1 MTLFGSKY
9 YVLVNREPSL
19 LNITYNP
26 QKAILQIFLEEM
38 ADCIDDIIHCKS
50 RIVLMGDFNINYL
63 EEKENNHLKR
73 FFLPYDLAPANKT
86 TPTHIQHNSGTL
98 IDYIF
103 TDRSLECLKTVIF
116 ETPIKSKHLATVLI
130 CNKNI

>member
-1 MTLFGSKY
+1 
-9 YVLVNREPSL
+9 
-19 LNITYNP
+19 
-26 QKAILQIFLEEM
+26 
-38 ADCIDDIIHCKS
+38 
-50 RIVLMGDFNINYL
+50 MGDCNTNYL
-63 EEKENNHLKR
+63 DEKAKQSLET

-130 CNKNI
+130 CNKNIKEKTQFIIIKNIFERTL